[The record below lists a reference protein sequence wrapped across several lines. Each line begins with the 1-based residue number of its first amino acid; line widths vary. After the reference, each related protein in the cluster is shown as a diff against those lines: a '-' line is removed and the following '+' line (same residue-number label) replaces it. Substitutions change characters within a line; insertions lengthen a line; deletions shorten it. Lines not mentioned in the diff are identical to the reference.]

1 MSAGVDA
8 AKGAGVNTHLQWP
21 NILLLHLHLRTSV
34 SPPSH
39 SRQFSPFS
47 RAAVKRS
54 TTLSASSAAEIGRL
68 AQAPYSRRAE
78 ASQHALNAFTAA
90 FKDAFKRG
98 QAGKCL
104 SLVFDYASSLPQ
116 ATDKTRVPSSYAA
129 SPMLVPLQPTPQR
142 VISEPFKQQV
152 DDAAGSSSRTTTVQ
166 SRLLLSVRSKRHL
179 SQVLKGRHQELMKM
193 LIADGNAHGAI
204 DYLYLLPPDRQLCS
218 CLMKECSAV
227 GNYAGLQM
235 AIKVRY
241 QQLARPQLRNLHLSE
256 LFSALST
263 SSVP

>member
-8 AKGAGVNTHLQWP
+8 AKGAGVNARYQWP
-21 NILLLHLHLRTSV
+21 NILLLHLHLRTGAA
-34 SPPSH
+34 PPSH
-39 SRQFSPFS
+39 RRQYSPSS
-47 RAAVKRS
+47 RASVKSS
-54 TTLSASSAAEIGRL
+54 TTLFASSAAEIRRL
-68 AQAPYSRRAE
+68 DQAPYSRTTE

-98 QAGKCL
+98 QAARCL

-116 ATDKTRVPSSYAA
+116 ATNEARMPSSYAA
-129 SPMLVPLQPTPQR
+129 SPIQAPLQPAPQP
-142 VISEPFKQQV
+142 VVSEPSRQQV
-152 DDAAGSSSRTTTVQ
+152 DDAAGGGSSTMTGQ

-218 CLMKECSAV
+218 CLMKECSAA

-235 AIKVRY
+235 AIKV
-241 QQLARPQLRNLHLSE
+241 
-256 LFSALST
+256 
-263 SSVP
+263 